1 MSDLVG
7 NPEDRVSRDAAHII
21 SCGTDGYKCV
31 NNQIIRFSAKDLG
44 VRKRAR
50 FGNAYIGKQT
60 TTQKQTLIGIQQ
72 KRQVRF
78 NRGFTVKQTSLIIQ
92 ELIFLYCELSHLTND
107 VRGKIA
113 MYIY

>member
-21 SCGTDGYKCV
+21 SWGTDGNKCQ
-31 NNQIIRFSAKDLG
+31 NNQIIRFSVKHLV

-50 FGNAYIGKQT
+50 FGNAYIGKT
-60 TTQKQTLIGIQQ
+60 ITQKQTLIGIQQ

-92 ELIFLYCELSHLTND
+92 ELFFLCCELSHLTND
-107 VRGKIA
+107 VGRGKIA
-113 MYIY
+113 VYMY